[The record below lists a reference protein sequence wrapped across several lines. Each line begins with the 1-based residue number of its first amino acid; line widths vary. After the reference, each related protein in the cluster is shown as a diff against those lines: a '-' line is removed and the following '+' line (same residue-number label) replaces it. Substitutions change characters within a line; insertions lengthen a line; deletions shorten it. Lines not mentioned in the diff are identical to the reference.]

1 MEEFYVLLNISS
13 NLKEEKL
20 LHRYEMFIRDIKR
33 TLKDNNFNEH
43 ELNLEANSIFI
54 NILNKS
60 LKEINDILKCLAYI
74 QIMAIEKY
82 NFLLKGVVEY
92 IKEDLVDSFE
102 EEKEFDYPLIMLGDS
117 IKEDV
122 LENFSQSLIKISD
135 KFYINYLSVYYEDNN
150 DDDFFN
156 IMLKHKKFI
165 KERLIENSKEFYK
178 IMGVSGKRILEKQ
191 FFYKDFESRKY
202 QILERLEHVKKLHNL
217 EEIKKQKNYLLE
229 FEKDLKKQEE
239 DFSQTKAELNDNEKN
254 ILKIREKYL
263 YLLNYHNKIVFS
275 LIKFGSYKED
285 RRRSCSI
292 NLEEII

>member
-1 MEEFYVLLNISS
+1 MEEFYVLLNITS

-43 ELNLEANSIFI
+43 KLNLEANSIFI

-122 LENFSQSLIKISD
+122 LENFSQSLIKISN

-191 FFYKDFESRKY
+191 FFYKEFESRKY

-275 LIKFGSYKED
+275 LIKFGLYKED

>member
-1 MEEFYVLLNISS
+1 MSEDKKLKEEFYVLLNISS
-13 NLKEEKL
+13 NLEEEKL
-20 LHRYEMFIRDIKR
+20 LHRYKMFIRDIK
-33 TLKDNNFNEH
+33 TIFKDNNFNEY
-43 ELNLEANSIFI
+43 EINLEDNIISI
-54 NILNKS
+54 NILNKT
-60 LKEINDILKCLAYI
+60 LKEIVNVFKCLAYI

-82 NFLLKGVVEY
+82 KFLLKGVVEY
-92 IKEDLVDSFE
+92 NKKDLVDSFE
-102 EEKEFDYPLIMLGDS
+102 EEKEFNYPLIMLGDS

-150 DDDFFN
+150 EDDFFN

-178 IMGVSGKRILEKQ
+178 IMGISGKRILEKQ
-191 FFYKDFESRKY
+191 FFY
-202 QILERLEHVKKLHNL
+202 I
-217 EEIKKQKNYLLE
+217 E
-229 FEKDLKKQEE
+229 FEKNLKKQEE
-239 DFSQTKAELNDNEKN
+239 FYQIMVKLKDNEKN

-263 YLLNYHNKIVFS
+263 YLLEYHKKIVFS
-275 LIKFGSYKED
+275 LIKFGVYKED